1 MLCIL
6 GLGVDHDDG
15 TFFGT
20 MECQWF
26 FTCQP
31 LVSMVFPMVFSLGT
45 MVFQWFFIVGPLV
58 SMVFPMVFP
67 LETMFFQWFFTVGPL
82 VSMVFPMVFP
92 FETMVSQWF
101 FTVGQLVSMV
111 FQWFPMVANHWSD
124 DIMVSIYRSGL
135 GWPLFY
141 LISS

>member
-1 MLCIL
+1 MCSIVCRNGLWARCVNMSCDLSHSSSGYSLARACRWPAGTTPL
-6 GLGVDHDDG
+6 GSKNKHFEASRSSKDQLESSRSKKNLGTHYFIPWQQCLDHSDG
-15 TFFGT
+15 KFLGT

-67 LETMFFQWFFTVGPL
+67 
-82 VSMVFPMVFP
+82 
-92 FETMVSQWF
+92 
-101 FTVGQLVSMV
+101 
-111 FQWFPMVANHWSD
+111 
-124 DIMVSIYRSGL
+124 
-135 GWPLFY
+135 
-141 LISS
+141 